1 MKRSE
6 RLVALLCVLCLACAA
21 TYGVFQY
28 EEHKEKIQN
37 SDQVILEIDGDSV
50 QSLSWEYEGETLSF
64 HKDGT
69 WLYDEDE
76 AFPVDEEKISE
87 RLELFQ
93 EFGVSF
99 IIEDVEDYSQY
110 GLDQPICTITLKTE
124 DETYEVLLGDYSKMD
139 SQRYVSIGDG
149 NAYLVKNDPLDYF
162 DAVLRDMIRHDE
174 TPGSGKV
181 NSLQFSGA
189 ENYSILY
196 EEESGSSYRAADVY
210 FAQLEGESLP
220 LDSGRVESYLQNLQ
234 YLGLGSYVTYNATQE
249 ELERYGLDDPE
260 LTITAEY
267 PAGTEEDGE
276 ATETFILHISRDPEE
291 RKAAEEGEGE
301 AGKNETITAYARV
314 GESQIVYQLTSGKYT
329 SLMAASYDDLRH
341 REVSPADF
349 EDVRQ
354 IDVTLE
360 GKAYSI
366 VSDGEDGKQ
375 VWTCLEE
382 DVDIDDLQQAIDSL
396 KADTFSN
403 KTPTQKEE
411 ISFTLHLD
419 QEGSPAVHIQLYRY
433 DGSHCLALVDGEPF
447 ALVKRS
453 QAVDLIEA
461 VNAIVLGEAS

>member
-6 RLVALLCVLCLACAA
+6 RLIVLLCILCLACAA
-21 TYGVFQY
+21 TFGVFQY
-28 EEHKEKIQN
+28 EEYKEKIQN

-64 HKDGT
+64 HKDET

-76 AFPVDEEKISE
+76 AFPVDEEKVNE

-99 IIEDVEDYSQY
+99 IIEDVEDYGQY
-110 GLDQPICTITLKTE
+110 GLDQPICTITLKTA

-162 DAVLRDMIRHDE
+162 DAVLRDMIHHDE
-174 TPGSGKV
+174 TLGSSKV
-181 NSLQFSGA
+181 NSLQFSGT
-189 ENYSILY
+189 ENYSILH
-196 EEESGSSYRAADVY
+196 EEDGGNSYRAEDVY

-220 LDSGRVESYLQNLQ
+220 MDSSRMESYLQNLQ
-234 YLGLGSYVTYNATQE
+234 YLGLTDYVTYNATQE

-267 PAGTEEDGE
+267 PIETGEGEE
-276 ATETFILHISRDPEE
+276 ATEPFVLHISRDPEE
-291 RKAAEEGEGE
+291 RKAAEETE
-301 AGKNETITAYARV
+301 AGDDADETITAYARV
-314 GESQIVYQLTSGKYT
+314 GESQIVYQLTSSQYT
-329 SLMAASYDDLRH
+329 ALMAASYDDLRH
-341 REVSPADF
+341 REVSPANF

-354 IDVTLE
+354 IDITLE

-382 DVDIDDLQQAIDSL
+382 EVDMDDLQQAVDSL
-396 KADTFSN
+396 TADTFSN
-403 KTPTQKEE
+403 ETPTQKEE

-419 QEGSPAVHIQLYRY
+419 REGSPAVHIQLYRY